1 MDSTDGRARPVL
13 VADDVEFDGRDASLF
28 REIARTGSVARAS
41 SNLGRSRARALTR
54 IETLE
59 AAFGELVDR
68 QRGGQTGGG
77 SRLSENANQL
87 LDRFDRVRAAVTA
100 SAQVPETVLRGSIAT
115 VTGELAEV
123 ETALGTVRGRHD
135 GIREGDPTQ
144 VRIGADAITVLDPG
158 ADPEPNATS
167 ARNRFAGRVTDVDRG
182 ETVHVVTIDV
192 YGIPVRAL
200 VTEESTVRMELHV
213 GRDVAITWKAT
224 ATRLVPA
231 SRS

>member
-100 SAQVPETVLRGSIAT
+100 SAQVPETVLRGS
-115 VTGELAEV
+115 
-123 ETALGTVRGRHD
+123 
-135 GIREGDPTQ
+135 
-144 VRIGADAITVLDPG
+144 
-158 ADPEPNATS
+158 
-167 ARNRFAGRVTDVDRG
+167 
-182 ETVHVVTIDV
+182 
-192 YGIPVRAL
+192 
-200 VTEESTVRMELHV
+200 
-213 GRDVAITWKAT
+213 
-224 ATRLVPA
+224 
-231 SRS
+231 